1 MFFFFFG
8 FVCSLD
14 ADKPRH
20 GEPVFVRTGIPAGDS
35 RRALFPHMERDKTYI
50 LVVQDGIGTRY
61 SLAEGDNTYIA
72 RRSGRRGRR
81 PVDSASEHGH
91 MDLSPWGL
99 ANKVVFFH
107 YAVSGL
113 RVVAPGSGSAKE
125 LADEIRFVVFCNKTL
140 TEKFSFC

>member
-1 MFFFFFG
+1 
-8 FVCSLD
+8 
-14 ADKPRH
+14 
-20 GEPVFVRTGIPAGDS
+20 
-35 RRALFPHMERDKTYI
+35 MERDKTYI
-50 LVVQDGIGTRY
+50 LVIQDGIGTRY
-61 SLAEGDNTYIA
+61 SLADGDNTYIA